1 MENKTMIKIE
11 MKEKETFKD
20 KVAKH
25 KTVILTGVGVI
36 ALGVG
41 AYFGYKRFKINKGTV
56 GFMKS
61 QVKINNGLIKVGE
74 ENLGITTQLVEE
86 NLNLNIAVD
95 DLTDEIYVIKKTLLD
110 GEIVEQAIATTERQ
124 LSFATNKLAKFMKLL
139 EERPDDED
147 VINTV
152 NELKGKVRH
161 LTFIKGRQLEMK
173 DITNHFE
180 G

>member
-1 MENKTMIKIE
+1 MIKIE
-11 MKEKETFKD
+11 TEEKETFKD

-56 GFMKS
+56 GFVKN

-74 ENLGITTQLVEE
+74 ENLGITTQLIEE

-95 DLTDEIYVIKKTLLD
+95 DLTDEIYVIKKTLVD
-110 GEIVEQAIATTERQ
+110 GEIVEQALSKTERQ
-124 LSFATNKLAKFMKLL
+124 ITYLTGKLAKFMKLS
-139 EERPDDED
+139 EERPDDKD
-147 VINTV
+147 IINMV
-152 NELKGKVRH
+152 KELRGKLSH
-161 LTFIKGRQLEMK
+161 LDFIKERQLEMK
-173 DITNHFE
+173 SIAEHFE
-180 G
+180 E